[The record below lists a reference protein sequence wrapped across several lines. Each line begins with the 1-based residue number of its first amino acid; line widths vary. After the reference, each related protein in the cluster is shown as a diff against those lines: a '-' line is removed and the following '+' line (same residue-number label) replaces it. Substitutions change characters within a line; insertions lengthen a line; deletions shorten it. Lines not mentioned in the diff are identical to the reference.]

1 MKRAITIAF
10 LSILI
15 HHSLCEKHSKLSL
28 HFFWVRLWQSI
39 DTINYKKISPIVHIA
54 SKFTK

>member
-1 MKRAITIAF
+1 MRNAITIAF
-10 LSILI
+10 QNNLM
-15 HHSLCEKHSKLSL
+15 HHSFCEKHSKLSL
-28 HFFWVRLWQSI
+28 HFFWVRS